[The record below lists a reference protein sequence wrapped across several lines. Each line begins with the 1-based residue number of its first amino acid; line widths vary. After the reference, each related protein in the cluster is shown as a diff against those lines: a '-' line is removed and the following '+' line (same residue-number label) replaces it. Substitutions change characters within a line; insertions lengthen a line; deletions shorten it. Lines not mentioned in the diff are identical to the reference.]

1 METWSSNVGRPRVD
15 GLLLMNKDVLDQA
28 LGEELPDR
36 LARER
41 TVHLE
46 LLGDDGGRDEALLG
60 HVGEELFVRN
70 LVKEHQVR
78 ELLLHFALAPL
89 LRAVRAGEQ
98 ATVGK
103 VDPMMGK
110 SRTYTAERH
119 RKFHGLSS
127 RP

>member
-41 TVHLE
+41 AVHLE

-70 LVKEHQVR
+70 LVEEHQ
-78 ELLLHFALAPL
+78 
-89 LRAVRAGEQ
+89 
-98 ATVGK
+98 
-103 VDPMMGK
+103 
-110 SRTYTAERH
+110 
-119 RKFHGLSS
+119 
-127 RP
+127 